1 MRTVRG
7 PDGRTYLLIKQSS
20 DSSRVRDPETGDEQY
35 FPNDELD
42 AISGESPLETAAHGI
57 DAPVR
62 TILTAV
68 PNERAL
74 GLLVEL
80 VDRGEVPILDLLDSY
95 DLCESDLHGLLVE
108 FKLAGL
114 IEEVE
119 LYGERGYAATA
130 VAKEGIERL
139 RAGE

>member
-7 PDGRTYLLIKQSS
+7 PDGRTYLLVKQSS

-35 FPNDELD
+35 LPNDELEGV
-42 AISGESPLETAAHGI
+42 SGESPLETAARGI
-57 DAPVR
+57 DSSIR

-74 GLLVEL
+74 GLLVEF

-108 FKLAGL
+108 FKIAGL
-114 IEEVE
+114 IEETEV
-119 LYGERGYAATA
+119 YGERGYAATT
-130 VAKEGIERL
+130 VAKDGIERL
-139 RAGE
+139 RASE